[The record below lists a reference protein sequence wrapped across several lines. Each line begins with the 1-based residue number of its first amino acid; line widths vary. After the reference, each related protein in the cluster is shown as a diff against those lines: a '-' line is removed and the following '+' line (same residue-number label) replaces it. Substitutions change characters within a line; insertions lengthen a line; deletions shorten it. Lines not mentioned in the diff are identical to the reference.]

1 MLCNYD
7 GISSTTRILVMLKS
21 KGGTNQ
27 IFQNPDSK
35 SRPVFQTRL
44 PWTSFPWAVSGSL
57 GSVHEG
63 GVGTKMSCADDTKWA
78 ESFEGATIL
87 RAFCHFFW
95 KYKEDGMEFLVVSF
109 FFQLCFLGGQK
120 LQEEVP
126 AFDRESI
133 RREIVP
139 MFQRCYWLHFPEKR

>member
-87 RAFCHFFW
+87 RAFCHFFLKIQRGW
-95 KYKEDGMEFLVVSF
+95 NGIFGGVLF
-109 FFQLCFLGGQK
+109 FFSCVFWGVRNCKRKFLLLIENQ
-120 LQEEVP
+120 
-126 AFDRESI
+126 
-133 RREIVP
+133 
-139 MFQRCYWLHFPEKR
+139 